1 MGQEQLQ
8 EMLEKLGSVG
18 VIAPALALGAGLLLW
33 LLGRRLARPA
43 CAFSGLVL
51 GGIGGVI
58 LGESLV
64 DQGGIML
71 AIIIGTAIAGALL
84 AALLFRVWMAM
95 TGALIF
101 GGVASAAVL
110 LWQQAPVDEPV
121 GTASADVS
129 SLAGSDSETDGES
142 GGESGGEL
150 KIDIPIDAL
159 TGPIREGIAS
169 AIEGAGDDD
178 SEATATVSIDKEA
191 AAKIGHAILDAL
203 RGMAEYYRGSLSDWW
218 AEAGTGVR
226 GTVMIVG
233 LIAAG
238 IGLLIG
244 LIGPYFAA
252 SIQSATAGSILIL
265 FSSFSLLAQLMP
277 EHLHW
282 LPASPRGVLIC
293 LGLITLIGLA
303 LQWTFFAEK
312 ADK

>member
-1 MGQEQLQ
+1 MMGQEQLQ
-8 EMLEKLGSVG
+8 DMLEKLGSVG

-43 CAFSGLVL
+43 CAFSGLIL

-71 AIIIGTAIAGALL
+71 AIIIGAAIAGALL

-101 GGVASAAVL
+101 GLVASAVVL
-110 LWQQAPVDEPV
+110 LWQQAPVDAQVE
-121 GTASADVS
+121 TASAEAS
-129 SLAGSDSETDGES
+129 SLADAEDGN
-142 GGESGGEL
+142 EL
-150 KIDIPIDAL
+150 TIDIPIDAL
-159 TGPIREGIAS
+159 TEPIREGIAS
-169 AIEGAGDDD
+169 AIDGTGSEDD
-178 SEATATVSIDKEA
+178 EAAATVSIDQEA
-191 AAKIGHAILDAL
+191 AAKIGNAILDAL

-218 AEAGTGVR
+218 AEAGAGVR
-226 GTVMIVG
+226 GTVMVVG

-244 LIGPYFAA
+244 LIGPYLAA
-252 SIQSATAGSILIL
+252 SIQSATAGSILML

-293 LGLITLIGLA
+293 LGLITIIGLV

>member
-18 VIAPALALGAGLLLW
+18 VMAPALALGAGLLLW
-33 LLGRRLARPA
+33 LLGRKLARPA
-43 CAFSGLVL
+43 CAFSGLIL
-51 GGIGGVI
+51 GGVGGVV

-101 GGVASAAVL
+101 GLVAAAAVL
-110 LWQQAPVDEPV
+110 LWQQAPADEAV
-121 GTASADVS
+121 ETASADVS
-129 SLAGSDSETDGES
+129 SLTESDDES
-142 GGESGGEL
+142 DGEL

-159 TGPIREGIAS
+159 TDPIREGIAS
-169 AIEGAGDDD
+169 AIDGAGDEDG
-178 SEATATVSIDKEA
+178 EATATVSIDKEA
-191 AAKIGHAILDAL
+191 AAKIGNAILDAL
-203 RGMAEYYRGSLSDWW
+203 RGMAGYYRESLGDWW
-218 AEAGTGVR
+218 AEAGSGVR

-244 LIGPYFAA
+244 LIGPYVAA
-252 SIQSATAGSILIL
+252 SIQSATAGSILML

-293 LGLITLIGLA
+293 LGLITIIGLA

>member
-18 VIAPALALGAGLLLW
+18 VMAPALALGAGLLLW
-33 LLGRRLARPA
+33 LLGRKLARPA
-43 CAFSGLVL
+43 CAFSGLIL
-51 GGIGGVI
+51 GGVGGVV

-101 GGVASAAVL
+101 GLVAAAAVL
-110 LWQQAPVDEPV
+110 LWQQAPADEAV
-121 GTASADVS
+121 ETASADVS
-129 SLAGSDSETDGES
+129 YLTDSDDDS
-142 GGESGGEL
+142 GDASDGEL

-159 TGPIREGIAS
+159 TDPIREGIAS
-169 AIEGAGDDD
+169 AIDGAGDEDG
-178 SEATATVSIDKEA
+178 EATATVSIDKEA
-191 AAKIGHAILDAL
+191 AAKIGNAILDAL
-203 RGMAEYYRGSLSDWW
+203 RGMAGYYRESLGDWW
-218 AEAGTGVR
+218 AEAGSGVR

-244 LIGPYFAA
+244 LIGPYVAA
-252 SIQSATAGSILIL
+252 SIQSATAGSILML

-293 LGLITLIGLA
+293 LGLITIIGLA

>member
-18 VIAPALALGAGLLLW
+18 VVAPALALGAGLLLW

-43 CAFSGLVL
+43 CAFSGLIL
-51 GGIGGVI
+51 GGIGGVL
-58 LGESLV
+58 LGESLA

-71 AIIIGTAIAGALL
+71 AIIIGAAIAGALL

-101 GGVASAAVL
+101 GLVASAAVL
-110 LWQQAPVDEPV
+110 LWQQAPADEPAE
-121 GTASADVS
+121 TAAVEAS
-129 SLAGSDSETDGES
+129 SLADNDTETGD
-142 GGESGGEL
+142 EL
-150 KIDIPIDAL
+150 KIDIPLDTL
-159 TGPIREGIAS
+159 TEPIREGIAS
-169 AIEGAGDDD
+169 AMEGEPDEDG
-178 SEATATVSIDKEA
+178 EATATVSIDKEA
-191 AAKIGHAILDAL
+191 AARIGSALLEAL

-218 AEAGTGVR
+218 AEAGSGVR
-226 GTVMIVG
+226 GTVMIAG
-233 LIAAG
+233 LISAG

-244 LIGPYFAA
+244 LIGPYLAA
-252 SIQSATAGSILIL
+252 SIQSATAGSILML

-293 LGLITLIGLA
+293 LGLLAIIGLV

-312 ADK
+312 TDK

>member
-18 VIAPALALGAGLLLW
+18 VMAPALALGAGLLLW
-33 LLGRRLARPA
+33 LLGRKLARPA
-43 CAFSGLVL
+43 CAFSGLIL
-51 GGIGGVI
+51 GGVGGVV

-101 GGVASAAVL
+101 GLVAAAAVL
-110 LWQQAPVDEPV
+110 LWQQAPADETTETV
-121 GTASADVS
+121 SADVS
-129 SLAGSDSETDGES
+129 SLTESDDES
-142 GGESGGEL
+142 AGEL

-159 TGPIREGIAS
+159 TDPIREGIAS
-169 AIEGAGDDD
+169 AIDGAGDEDG
-178 SEATATVSIDKEA
+178 EATATVSIDKEA
-191 AAKIGHAILDAL
+191 AAKIGNAILDAL
-203 RGMAEYYRGSLSDWW
+203 RGMAGYYREALGDWW
-218 AEAGTGVR
+218 AEAGSGVR

-244 LIGPYFAA
+244 LIGPYVAA
-252 SIQSATAGSILIL
+252 SIQSATAGSILML

-293 LGLITLIGLA
+293 LGLITIIGLA

>member
-1 MGQEQLQ
+1 MGHEQLQ

-43 CAFSGLVL
+43 CAFSGLVM
-51 GGIGGVI
+51 GGVGGVV
-58 LGESLV
+58 LGEALV
-64 DQGGIML
+64 DQGGITL
-71 AIIIGTAIAGALL
+71 AIIIGAAIAGALL

-101 GGVASAAVL
+101 GLVASAAVL
-110 LWQQAPVDEPV
+110 LWQQAPADEPV
-121 GTASADVS
+121 ATAPAETSK
-129 SLAGSDSETDGES
+129 LSEGDEKAES
-142 GGESGGEL
+142 GL
-150 KIDIPIDAL
+150 TIDIPLEAL
-159 TGPIREGIAS
+159 TDPIREGISS
-169 AIEGAGDDD
+169 AIEGASSEDG
-178 SEATATVSIDKEA
+178 EATATVSIDKEA
-191 AAKIGHAILDAL
+191 AAKIGNAILDAL
-203 RGMAEYYRGSLSDWW
+203 RGMAGYYRESLSDWW

-226 GTVMIVG
+226 GTVMITG

-244 LIGPYFAA
+244 LIGPYLAA
-252 SIQSATAGSILIL
+252 SLQSAAAGSILML

-293 LGLITLIGLA
+293 LGLITIIGLV
-303 LQWTFFAEK
+303 LQWTFFGEK

>member
-1 MGQEQLQ
+1 
-8 EMLEKLGSVG
+8 MLEKLGSVG

-43 CAFSGLVL
+43 CAFSGLIL

-95 TGALIF
+95 TGAVIF
-101 GGVASAAVL
+101 GLVASAAVL
-110 LWQQAPVDEPV
+110 LWQQAPVDEPAE
-121 GTASADVS
+121 TAASDVS
-129 SLAGSDSETDGES
+129 PFANNDPDADDS
-142 GGESGGEL
+142 L
-150 KIDIPIDAL
+150 KIDVPIDAL
-159 TGPIREGIAS
+159 TEPIREGITS
-169 AIEGAGDDD
+169 AIDGATSEDGD
-178 SEATATVSIDKEA
+178 STATVSIDKEA
-191 AAKIGHAILDAL
+191 AAKIGSALLDAL
-203 RGMAEYYRGSLSDWW
+203 RGMAGYYRESLSTWW

-252 SIQSATAGSILIL
+252 SIQSAVAGSILML

-293 LGLITLIGLA
+293 LGLISIIGLV

-312 ADK
+312 TDK